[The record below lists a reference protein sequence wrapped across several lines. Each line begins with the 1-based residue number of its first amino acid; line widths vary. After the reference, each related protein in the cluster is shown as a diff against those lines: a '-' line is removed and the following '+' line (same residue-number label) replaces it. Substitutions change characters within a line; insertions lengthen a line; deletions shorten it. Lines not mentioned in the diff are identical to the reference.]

1 MAIVRKRSK
10 ADSAKELEAAIL
22 EFTLLLRDEGE
33 DSASADLEKAAT
45 MLVQASVDS
54 PEFKKA
60 LSAIRDCFEGD
71 HELIAYT
78 MRKAKDGEWSSADL
92 LFLASTKVTGIL
104 RRFGS

>member
-10 ADSAKELEAAIL
+10 ADSVKELQAAIL
-22 EFTLLLRDEGE
+22 EFALLLKDEEE
-33 DSASADLEKAAT
+33 DSASADLEKACT
-45 MLVQASVDS
+45 LLVSAAIDS
-54 PEFKKA
+54 SEFKKA
-60 LSAIRDCFEGD
+60 LAAIRDCFEGD